1 MLVLASLAMAAATA
15 SQSAACKRLA
25 DEFRQNE
32 IAYSMVRQ
40 ADESS
45 VAASQS
51 FADSTGDYSKAEQA
65 REALRRTDRTFKAE
79 GDRIFNVMMGFK
91 CELPDHLT
99 SFLTYRDQLQRPKA
113 HVANRKPAD
122 F

>member
-1 MLVLASLAMAAATA
+1 MLVLASLAMAAATPP
-15 SQSAACKRLA
+15 QSAACKRLA

-51 FADSTGDYSKAEQA
+51 FGESTGDYSKAEQA
-65 REALRRTDRTFKAE
+65 REALRRTDSTFKAE
-79 GDRIFNVMMGFK
+79 GDRIFNVMMGLK
-91 CELPDHLT
+91 CELPDHVT
-99 SFLTYRDQLQRPKA
+99 SYLTYRGQLQKPKA
-113 HVANRKPAD
+113 PVANQKPAY